1 LKSEVIVKF
10 TLLSR
15 LAVKAIEVAGAGAV
29 SALCA
34 YLLGQFEHRPAPAP
48 ASVPAVIQIS
58 PVTADNRAAA
68 EPVRVASFA
77 RPEVDSESQRVASAP
92 ASAAVTK
99 VAKPAPTTAATRNQ
113 KPEQSARPEPK
124 ARTGE
129 PLAIKP
135 VAVASNSAQKGP
147 GQTVQTPAGG
157 DQPGAGNGG
166 EEERPLVARLT
177 SWFLPENDRVFGDL
191 PRPPMPVGDFL
202 GRAM

>member
-1 LKSEVIVKF
+1 LKSEAIVKF

-34 YLLGQFEHRPAPAP
+34 YLLGQFERHPAAAP
-48 ASVPAVIQIS
+48 VPVPAVIQIS

-77 RPEVDSESQRVASAP
+77 RPEVDSEPQRVASAP
-92 ASAAVTK
+92 ASGAATK
-99 VAKPAPTTAATRNQ
+99 VARPASTTAATHNQ
-113 KPEQSARPEPK
+113 KPEQGARAEPK

-129 PLAIKP
+129 PQAIKP

-147 GQTVQTPAGG
+147 GQTVQPPTGG
-157 DQPGAGNGG
+157 DQAGAWNGG
-166 EEERPLVARLT
+166 GEERPLFARLT
-177 SWFLPENDRVFGDL
+177 SWFLPENDRIFGDL
-191 PRPPMPVGDFL
+191 PRPPVAVGDSL
-202 GRAM
+202 RSAM